1 MRGMLKRGKYDQT
14 IFVAT
19 GAIAMT
25 GPAAY
30 AVKAL
35 QRT

>member
-1 MRGMLKRGKYDQT
+1 MKGILKRGKYDQT

-19 GAIAMT
+19 GAIAMS
-25 GPAAY
+25 GPAY
-30 AVKAL
+30 AMKAL

>member
-1 MRGMLKRGKYDQT
+1 MRGMLKRGKYDQ
-14 IFVAT
+14 IISAAT
-19 GAIAMT
+19 GAKAMT
-25 GPAAY
+25 AY

>member
-1 MRGMLKRGKYDQT
+1 MLKRGKYDQT
-14 IFVAT
+14 NFVAT
-19 GAIAMT
+19 GDIAMT
-25 GPAAY
+25 GPAY

>member
-1 MRGMLKRGKYDQT
+1 MRGMLKKGKCDQT
-14 IFVAT
+14 NFVAI
-19 GAIAMT
+19 GDIAKT
-25 GPAAY
+25 GPAY